1 MQLFYKWKRL
11 KSVPFLNI
19 LYLRAEHSAM
29 KEDKDLLY
37 SVFEM
42 KTLTARINPFQ
53 ATINDYFFNVN

>member
-1 MQLFYKWKRL
+1 METIKITAVFKY
-11 KSVPFLNI
+11 I

-53 ATINDYFFNVN
+53 AKINDYFFNVN